1 MIFFM
6 YYFLLNTT
14 KLCYSYSHTALK
26 LHFAS
31 LGVHGEESQ
40 VQWTREGDG
49 QPEKRETIQFETI
62 NHAAAWSV

>member
-1 MIFFM
+1 M

-49 QPEKRETIQFETI
+49 QPEKRETIHLRQ
-62 NHAAAWSV
+62 